1 MCLGKWKRFSV
12 LVAVGLLALFLSF
25 KRESAAQTLPRPVIT
40 GTILLREGEKVTLNR
55 GSQDGVRKGDKFQ
68 VSHYV
73 NGKMMPSGTIVV
85 TRVSGTNAEAR
96 VTEQSGSV
104 SPEDVVTLE
113 LPVPKPSSPA
123 PTPGE
128 TTRKTTKDTSKTEKE
143 PVQTPPA
150 VRTPARTPTKATAQ
164 TPKEPVQ
171 MSPAEPVREAT
182 ATLPLLPQF
191 SDGKA
196 GGAGFAFDFTNDNAK
211 PFDTAIYRES
221 AHLIFDGQE
230 YRMLPLAHNGIAL
243 LESGKTR
250 KFSFALTDFT
260 VSKDSDAWP
269 LKSGRH
275 TALIKFGGKQFGPLV
290 FDWRGEGAAQ

>member
-1 MCLGKWKRFSV
+1 
-12 LVAVGLLALFLSF
+12 
-25 KRESAAQTLPRPVIT
+25 
-40 GTILLREGEKVTLNR
+40 
-55 GSQDGVRKGDKFQ
+55 
-68 VSHYV
+68 
-73 NGKMMPSGTIVV
+73 MPSGTIVV

-96 VTEQSGSV
+96 VTEQTGSV

-113 LPVPKPSSPA
+113 LPVPKPSPPA

-128 TTRKTTKDTSKTEKE
+128 TTRKTSKDTPKTEKDSA
-143 PVQTPPA
+143 QTPPA

-171 MSPAEPVREAT
+171 TPAAEPSREGT

-196 GGAGFAFDFTNDNAK
+196 GGASFTFDFTNDNAK
-211 PFDTAIYRES
+211 TFDTAIYRES
-221 AHLIFDGQE
+221 AHLIFDGQD
-230 YRMLPLAHNGIAL
+230 YRTLPLAQNGVAL

-260 VSKDSDAWP
+260 VSKDSDVWP

-275 TALIKFGGKQFGPLV
+275 TVLIKFGGKQFGPLI
-290 FDWRGEGAAQ
+290 FDWRGDSPAQ